1 MSRAGTEILAPPT
14 VVRGRRR
21 TDALVRAGR
30 LVILLGLLGAWE
42 ILTRGVV
49 NPLFLAPPTAIVERL
64 VAMRADILKHTAVT
78 LQEVILGFAIA
89 AFWGVVGGFLLALN
103 RTLERIVEPFV
114 TAFYA
119 VPIIAIAPL
128 LILIFGLGS
137 PSKIATAAIYAGF
150 PIIIN
155 VIAGVSHVDETLI
168 KAVRSFGATRRQIIT
183 KVILPGSMP
192 SVIAGLRLGFIMALI
207 AVIVSQMLAGYAG
220 LGWLVAYAAGT
231 FRTPDLYAGLVLLA
245 AVGIAANGLL
255 RRLEGW
261 LMGWHEQQMR

>member
-1 MSRAGTEILAPPT
+1 MRVEVFRTPMVP
-14 VVRGRRR
+14 RRR
-21 TDALVRAGR
+21 KRADAVVQVGR
-30 LVILLGLLGAWE
+30 LAILIALLAAWE
-42 ILTRGVV
+42 GLARGGLVS
-49 NPLFLAPPTAIVERL
+49 PLFLAPPTTIAERL
-64 VAMRADILKHTAVT
+64 LALRADLLKHTVVT
-78 LQEVILGFAIA
+78 LREVLIGFAIA
-89 AFWGVVGGFLLALN
+89 ATWGVIGGFVLALN

-137 PSKIATAAIYAGF
+137 PSKVATAAVYAGF
-150 PIIIN
+150 PIIVN
-155 VIAGVSHVDETLI
+155 VITGVKHVDETLI
-168 KAVRSFGATRRQIIT
+168 KVVRSFGATHRQIIA

-231 FRTPDLYAGLVLLA
+231 FRTPDLYVGLILLA
-245 AVGIAANGLL
+245 VVGVAANGLL
-255 RRLEGW
+255 RRLERR
-261 LMGWHEQQMR
+261 LMRWHDEQMR